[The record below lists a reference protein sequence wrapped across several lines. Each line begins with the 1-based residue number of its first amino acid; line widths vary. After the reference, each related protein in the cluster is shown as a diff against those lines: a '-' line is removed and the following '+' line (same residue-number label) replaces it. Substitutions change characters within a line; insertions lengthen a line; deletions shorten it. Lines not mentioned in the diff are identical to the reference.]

1 MKNELKKFQERRI
14 DTDRSKVR
22 HKRREIKK
30 EKEAKK
36 MSERSIVSERGI
48 KSKMSLIEE

>member
-14 DTDRSKVR
+14 NSDRSKVR

-30 EKEAKK
+30 ERK
-36 MSERSIVSERGI
+36 SEKNE
-48 KSKMSLIEE
+48 